1 MDLQVFLESFTGQ
14 ISVIVVIAVLFAVI
28 AKKDKGG
35 FNTKALATSAV
46 LIAIAFALNQITL
59 FRMPQGGSITPL
71 SMLVVVLVGYFFG
84 PRQGIM
90 AGMAFGLLDLLI
102 APYAIM
108 PIQILLDYPFAFGA
122 LGLAGLF
129 RNRKKGLTIGYI
141 VGVFGRFLCVFI
153 SGVVFWGS
161 FAPEGSN
168 VFVYSAVYNGT
179 YLLVEGIITIVVLQ
193 IPAVKNMFDRLRKQV
208 AEG

>member
-1 MDLQVFLESFTGQ
+1 MDLQVFLESIVGQ
-14 ISVIVVIAVLFAVI
+14 ISVVVVIAVLFIII
-28 AKKDKGG
+28 AKSDKGG

-71 SMLVVVLVGYFFG
+71 SMLVIVLVGYFFG

-102 APYAIM
+102 APYAM
-108 PIQILLDYPFAFGA
+108 TPIQILLDYPFAFGA

-129 RNRKKGLTIGYI
+129 RNKKKGLTIGYT
-141 VGVFGRFLCVFI
+141 VGVFGRFVCVFI
-153 SGVVFWGS
+153 SGVVFWGIY
-161 FAPEGSN
+161 APEGSN

-179 YLLVEGIITIVVLQ
+179 YLLAEGIITIIVLQ
-193 IPAVKNMFDRLRKQV
+193 IPAVKNLFDRLKRQV
-208 AEG
+208 VEN

>member
-1 MDLQVFLESFTGQ
+1 MDLQIFLESITGQ
-14 ISVIVVIAVLFAVI
+14 ISVVMVIAVLFIII
-28 AKKDKGG
+28 AKSDKGG

-102 APYAIM
+102 APYAM
-108 PIQILLDYPFAFGA
+108 TPIQILLDYPFAFGA

-129 RNRKKGLTIGYI
+129 RNRKRGLTVGYFI
-141 VGVFGRFLCVFI
+141 GVFGRFLCVFI
-153 SGVVFWGS
+153 SGVVFWGIY
-161 FAPEGSN
+161 APEGTN
-168 VFVYSAVYNGT
+168 VFLYSAVYNGT
-179 YLLVEGIITIVVLQ
+179 YLLIEGILTLLVIQ
-193 IPAVKNMFDRLRKQV
+193 IPAVKNLIKRLRKQIV
-208 AEG
+208 

>member
-1 MDLQVFLESFTGQ
+1 MDLQVFLESILGQ
-14 ISVIVVIAVLFAVI
+14 ISVVVIIVILFVII

-102 APYAIM
+102 APYAM
-108 PIQILLDYPFAFGA
+108 TPIQILLDYPLAFGA

-129 RNRKKGLTIGYI
+129 RNRKKGLTIGYT
-141 VGVFGRFLCVFI
+141 VGVFGRFVCVFI
-153 SGVVFWGS
+153 SGVVFWGIY
-161 FAPEGSN
+161 APEGTN

-179 YLLVEGIITIVVLQ
+179 YLLVEGVITIVVLQ
-193 IPAVKNMFDRLRKQV
+193 IPAVKNMFDRLRKQI
-208 AEG
+208 AEN

>member
-1 MDLQVFLESFTGQ
+1 MDLQMFLESITGQ
-14 ISVIVVIAVLFAVI
+14 ISVVVVIGVLFITI
-28 AKKDKGG
+28 AKSDKGG

-102 APYAIM
+102 APYAM
-108 PIQILLDYPFAFGA
+108 TPIQILLDYPFAFGA

-129 RNRKKGLTIGYI
+129 RNRKKGLTIGYV
-141 VGVFGRFLCVFI
+141 VGVSGRFLCVFI
-153 SGVVFWGS
+153 SGIVFWGIY
-161 FAPEGSN
+161 APEGTN
-168 VFVYSAVYNGT
+168 VFIYSTVYNGT
-179 YLLVEGIITIVVLQ
+179 YLLVEGILTLLVIQ
-193 IPAVKNMFDRLRKQV
+193 IPAVKNLIERLKKQI
-208 AEG
+208 A

>member
-1 MDLQVFLESFTGQ
+1 MDLQVFLESIVGQ
-14 ISVIVVIAVLFAVI
+14 ISVVVVIAVLFIII
-28 AKKDKGG
+28 AKSDKGG

-71 SMLVVVLVGYFFG
+71 SMLVVVLVGYLFG

-102 APYAIM
+102 APYAM
-108 PIQILLDYPFAFGA
+108 TPIQILLDYPFAFGA

-129 RNRKKGLTIGYI
+129 RNKKKGLTIGYT
-141 VGVFGRFLCVFI
+141 VGVFGRFVCVFI
-153 SGVVFWGS
+153 SGVVFWGIY
-161 FAPEGSN
+161 APEGSN

-179 YLLVEGIITIVVLQ
+179 YLLAEGIITIIVLQ
-193 IPAVKNMFDRLRKQV
+193 IPAVKNLFDRLKRQV
-208 AEG
+208 VEN

>member
-1 MDLQVFLESFTGQ
+1 MDLQIFLESITGQ
-14 ISVIVVIAVLFAVI
+14 ISVVMVIAVLFIII
-28 AKKDKGG
+28 AKSDKGG

-102 APYAIM
+102 APYAM
-108 PIQILLDYPFAFGA
+108 TPIQILLDYPFAFGA

-129 RNRKKGLTIGYI
+129 RNRKKGLTIGYV
-141 VGVFGRFLCVFI
+141 VGVSGRFLCVFI
-153 SGVVFWGS
+153 SGIVFWGIY
-161 FAPEGSN
+161 APEGTN
-168 VFVYSAVYNGT
+168 VFIYSTVYNGT
-179 YLLVEGIITIVVLQ
+179 YLLVEGILTLLVIQ
-193 IPAVKNMFDRLRKQV
+193 IPAVKNLIERLKKQI
-208 AEG
+208 A

>member
-1 MDLQVFLESFTGQ
+1 
-14 ISVIVVIAVLFAVI
+14 
-28 AKKDKGG
+28 
-35 FNTKALATSAV
+35 
-46 LIAIAFALNQITL
+46 
-59 FRMPQGGSITPL
+59 MPQGGSITPL

-102 APYAIM
+102 APYAM
-108 PIQILLDYPFAFGA
+108 TPIQILLDYPFAFGA

-153 SGVVFWGS
+153 SGVVFWGIY
-161 FAPEGSN
+161 APEGSN